1 MMKTIKNTLFIAV
14 LIFLPTILVTYEY
27 TRQKHI
33 LVQEIGNTINQA
45 MVSYDEIWKSN
56 NLLVM
61 FSKGFGSDPSDS
73 LKIQSETGLIL
84 LKKSDRYKSM
94 KQNEKE
100 LAIRQTLLSLEE
112 VPNFT
117 TIDSIFQRSLSE
129 KKIAIEYAMVYTD
142 PIRGQEWI
150 GDTAWIEA
158 KEAQPVEIPMGI
170 SDEISLR
177 LYFHIPMSTIL
188 RSLLY
193 SHWQR
198 LLLYLATIL
207 AVALSIYLYIRRRTR
222 IKHAL
227 LLEELRAHQNELTQK
242 KNRVAELEQQTLDL
256 QTHLSEINTLRQ
268 ENIDRLNAM
277 REEIRRAIEEE
288 IRTSTFIILTDTLSY
303 HKPTETLIHE
313 KGEVSLT
320 NQQKSILRELLSS
333 PGYSISRDGLAK
345 VIFGMEVDRNRLRQA
360 IFRLNERLAE
370 VSDIRIEFTPN
381 ETEYV
386 LIIPAT

>member
-370 VSDIRIEFTPN
+370 VSNIRIEFTPN

>member
-1 MMKTIKNTLFIAV
+1 MIKTILKTALYV
-14 LIFLPTILVTYEY
+14 LICISFVFPFIFEYSRMNENLKLDVT
-27 TRQKHI
+27 TS
-33 LVQEIGNTINQA
+33 INQ
-45 MVSYDEIWKSN
+45 SILLYDEMWFNSGIFILSQN
-56 NLLVM
+56 
-61 FSKGFGSDPSDS
+61 FGSSPKDTVEMECEAGIFKFP
-73 LKIQSETGLIL
+73 
-84 LKKSDRYKSM
+84 KSSRYKSAS
-94 KQNEKE
+94 KKGKG
-100 LAIRQTLLSLEE
+100 LAVRQTMLAFEKLPEL
-112 VPNFT
+112 T
-117 TIDSIFQRSLSE
+117 TIDSLFQLSLSE
-129 KKIAIEYAMVYTD
+129 KKIAIEYAMVHTD

-150 GDTAWIEA
+150 GDTVWIEA

-177 LYFHIPMSTIL
+177 LYFHIPMSTVL

-207 AVALSIYLYIRRRTR
+207 AVALSIYLYFKRRTR
-222 IKHAL
+222 INHAL
-227 LLEELRAHQNELTQK
+227 LLEDLRAHQNELTQK

-256 QTHLSEINTLRQ
+256 QTHLSEIGSIRQ

-277 REEIRRAIEEE
+277 REEIRREIEEE

-320 NQQKSILRELLSS
+320 HQQKSILRELLNS

-360 IFRLNERLAE
+360 IHRLNERLTE
-370 VSDIRIEFTPN
+370 VSDIRIEFTSN

>member
-1 MMKTIKNTLFIAV
+1 MKTIKNTLFIAV

-370 VSDIRIEFTPN
+370 VSNIRIEFTPN

>member
-1 MMKTIKNTLFIAV
+1 MKTIKNTLFIAV
-14 LIFLPTILVTYEY
+14 LIFLPVILVMYEY
-27 TRQKHI
+27 TRQNQT
-33 LVQEIGNTINQA
+33 LVYEIGTTINQTLRRYNEA
-45 MVSYDEIWKSN
+45 YYNDKLVLIFFRGVPNESDTFSIRSEKGVIKLKQSN
-56 NLLVM
+56 
-61 FSKGFGSDPSDS
+61 
-73 LKIQSETGLIL
+73 
-84 LKKSDRYKSM
+84 RYKLLS
-94 KQNEKE
+94 NAEKE
-100 LAIRQTLLSLEE
+100 YAKSQTILSLEKL
-112 VPNFT
+112 PNLIS
-117 TIDSIFQRSLSE
+117 IDSLFQLSLSE
-129 KKIAIEYAMVYTD
+129 KEIAIEYAMVYTD
-142 PIRGQEWI
+142 PIRGQEMI
-150 GDTAWIEA
+150 GDTVWIEA
-158 KEAQPVEIPMGI
+158 KEAQQVEIPMGI
-170 SDEISLR
+170 ADEISLR
-177 LYFHIPMSTIL
+177 LYFHIPMSTVL

-198 LLLYLATIL
+198 LLLYLTTIL
-207 AVALSIYLYIRRRTR
+207 AVTLSIYLYFKRRIR

-268 ENIDRLNAM
+268 ENIDRLNTM

-320 NQQKSILRELLSS
+320 NQQKSILRELLRS

>member
-177 LYFHIPMSTIL
+177 LYFHIPMSTVL